1 MKTTCNNCGQVQESD
16 MQRNGGKAR
25 WLGVSKAERS
35 AILRGIAKA
44 AWAKRKSNAVALPT
58 ASEKGTNP

>member
-1 MKTTCNNCGQVQESD
+1 MKTTCNNCGHVQESD

-35 AILRGIAKA
+35 EILRGAVKARWAKQKAKA
-44 AWAKRKSNAVALPT
+44 
-58 ASEKGTNP
+58 